1 MSQLPGHYEKFL
13 NRFPGVG
20 DAYKALGNACR
31 EAGPLD
37 GKTLAL
43 VKIALA
49 IGAGLEGAT
58 HSHVRRALEAGA
70 TGEEIRHAVLQGTT
84 TIGFPR
90 MMAGLSW
97 VEDVLDTKG

>member
-1 MSQLPGHYEKFL
+1 MSKLPSHYENFL
-13 NRFPGVG
+13 NQFPGIG

-37 GKTLAL
+37 GKTVAL
-43 VKIALA
+43 VKIGLA

-70 TGEEIRHAVLQGTT
+70 TGEEIRHAVIQGTT

-90 MMAGLSW
+90 MMAGLAW
-97 VEDVLDTKG
+97 VEDVLETKG